1 MLATRMMAGS
11 SGAVT
16 QTLWGRSAR
25 VMRRVTMACS
35 SRSFSER
42 RSCSPR
48 WASTAGSADRRVEP
62 ASATVEARSPSRR
75 TSSSGE
81 APRNAAPPSAAA
93 PAQNT

>member
-1 MLATRMMAGS
+1 MFATLISVGS

-16 QTLWGRSAR
+16 QTLYGRSAR
-25 VMRRVTMACS
+25 TIRRVTIACS

-48 WASTAGSADRRVEP
+48 WSSTAGSAERRVEP
-62 ASATVEARSPSRR
+62 ASATVEARWPSRR

-81 APRNAAPPSAAA
+81 AATNAASPM
-93 PAQNT
+93 PAQKT